1 MAGDGHSHGTPNERR
16 TFWAALLT
24 ASFMFVEFWGGVVSG
39 SLALIADAAHML
51 TDAISLTFAW
61 YAFRLARRP
70 ADDSRTYGYHR
81 FQILVAFGNGI
92 AMFFVI
98 GWIFFEAVQRLF
110 EPQEVLGGMMFV
122 VALAGLVSNL
132 IALWVLYGADRENLN
147 IRGALIHVAGDALG
161 SVAALIAAAIILTT
175 GWTPADPLLSMVVVL
190 ILLRAAWRLVSES
203 GHILLEGTPRGVGI
217 SDIKSDLLANI
228 PGLDDI
234 HHVHAWSLTQ
244 SQRLVTLHAR
254 LADGRDLGNTKAKI
268 RRRLLERF
276 EIDHATIEIERGD
289 ETKRKE
295 QVP

>member
-1 MAGDGHSHGTPNERR
+1 MAGDGHSRGTANERR
-16 TFWAALLT
+16 TFWAALIT
-24 ASFMFVEFWGGVVSG
+24 AIFMFVEFWGGIISG
-39 SLALIADAAHML
+39 SLALLADAAHML

-70 ADDSRTYGYHR
+70 ADETRTYGYHR

-92 AMFFVI
+92 AMFFVSGGI
-98 GWIFFEAVQRLF
+98 IYEAAQRLF
-110 EPQEVLGGMMFV
+110 EPEEVLGGIMFW
-122 VALAGLVSNL
+122 VALAGLVSNVV
-132 IALWVLYGADRENLN
+132 ALWVLLGADRKNLN

-175 GWTPADPLLSMVVVL
+175 GWTQADPLLSMVVAL
-190 ILLRAAWRLVSES
+190 ILLRAAWRLVNES

-228 PGLDDI
+228 PGVDDI

-244 SQRLVTLHAR
+244 SQRLITLHAR
-254 LADGRDLGNTKAKI
+254 LADGGDTGNTKAGI
-268 RRRLLERF
+268 RKRLLERF
-276 EIDHATIEIERGD
+276 EIGHATIEIER
-289 ETKRKE
+289 EEESEREE